1 MQYNLENEAAPYY
14 RNAASFEEIAEAMG
28 DLIREGKLR
37 GWGSCNDNAYG
48 LTAMCYAARSVNAPE
63 PCCLQGDFSLINRRM
78 LENGVSEASSPVHEN
93 VGWMAYNV
101 LAGGVLTGK
110 YLDKLAAPD
119 LDSEKAMVAQLK
131 NPRGRMDDYSWG
143 STLYRYRSAP
153 ALRAVDMY
161 NEIAKQSGMSL
172 TELSL
177 RWAKDNRANTTSLV
191 GHTSLNQLKETVKY
205 FDASVPRLDDSV
217 LWAIDRVHMQNRL
230 PIFSSERVS
239 ADMNGRGEIGESIP

>member
-1 MQYNLENEAAPYY
+1 M
-14 RNAASFEEIAEAMG
+14 
-28 DLIREGKLR
+28 LR
-37 GWGSCNDNAYG
+37 
-48 LTAMCYAARSVNAPE
+48 RKKRVNAPE

-143 STLYRYRSAP
+143 STYTGTDPR
-153 ALRAVDMY
+153 
-161 NEIAKQSGMSL
+161 
-172 TELSL
+172 
-177 RWAKDNRANTTSLV
+177 
-191 GHTSLNQLKETVKY
+191 QL
-205 FDASVPRLDDSV
+205 
-217 LWAIDRVHMQNRL
+217 
-230 PIFSSERVS
+230 
-239 ADMNGRGEIGESIP
+239 